1 MIGEAAVAY
10 QTFCQSLAQQ
20 GYVVLI
26 YDPISQ
32 EERRQYVAVRHPMVP
47 TDLCNEHN
55 IENKLPQDSEQIPP
69 GFLAAGLEMAD
80 FFIARAPRPTLSP
93 GQRNGFFDPRG
104 VGESMPVTSHMQNF
118 I

>member
-1 MIGEAAVAY
+1 LIGEAAVAY

-20 GYVVLI
+20 
-26 YDPISQ
+26 
-32 EERRQYVAVRHPMVP
+32 A
-47 TDLCNEHN
+47 
-55 IENKLPQDSEQIPP
+55 IENDLPQDREQIPP

-80 FFIARAPRPTLSP
+80 FFIAHAPRPTLLP